1 MFAAMPFAIIASR
14 PVIAV
19 IAPKNING
27 YEKKNSQEEALAAYT
42 VNTLKKNI
50 PDIKKLNIEYCL

>member
-42 VNTLKKNI
+42 VNTLKKI
-50 PDIKKLNIEYCL
+50 YPI